1 MRTFHVALTGDFL
14 NAEGRV
20 AIGDAGVGLLASR
33 PYVRHRFL
41 TEQAPRAGDTDY
53 WRRFYSLEVTP
64 EQLAGVNG
72 LIVLRPY
79 VRRDALAAATDLVVI
94 GRSGAGYDKID
105 VAACTE
111 HGVALFNVPDA
122 LNHSTASAALLL
134 MLALAK
140 RLPQQDRVARSGQW
154 ELQAQ
159 VLGGEIQ
166 GRTLG
171 IIGLGH
177 SGRELCRL
185 VAPFAS
191 RTSSACTAG

>member
-1 MRTFHVALTGDFL
+1 MPTFHVALTGDFL
-14 NAEGRV
+14 GADGRV
-20 AIGDAGVGLLASR
+20 AIGDAGTALLASR
-33 PYVRHRFL
+33 PNVRHRFL
-41 TEQAPRAGDTDY
+41 TDHAPRPGDADY
-53 WRRFYSLEVTP
+53 WKRFYSLEVTP
-64 EQLAGVNG
+64 DQLAGVNG
-72 LIVLRPY
+72 LIVLRPH
-79 VRRDALAAATDLVVI
+79 VRRDALAAAADELVVI

-140 RLPQQDRVARSGQW
+140 RLFHQERVARTGRW
-154 ELQAQ
+154 EQQAQ
-159 VLGGEIQ
+159 VLGDELQ

-171 IIGLGH
+171 IVGLGH

-185 VAPFAS
+185 VAP
-191 RTSSACTAG
+191 